1 MQAQQCWTGSG
12 RYLMLDCTSGQLQW
26 AAIASHSHINKPRP
40 LEGSRM
46 AAVVDVWRMAPINR
60 LVRWQLAMYVQWMR
74 KEAFALCLIAV
85 ICIITVI
92 HIITVHI

>member
-1 MQAQQCWTGSG
+1 
-12 RYLMLDCTSGQLQW
+12 
-26 AAIASHSHINKPRP
+26 
-40 LEGSRM
+40 M
-46 AAVVDVWRMAPINR
+46 AAGIVAWRMAPINR